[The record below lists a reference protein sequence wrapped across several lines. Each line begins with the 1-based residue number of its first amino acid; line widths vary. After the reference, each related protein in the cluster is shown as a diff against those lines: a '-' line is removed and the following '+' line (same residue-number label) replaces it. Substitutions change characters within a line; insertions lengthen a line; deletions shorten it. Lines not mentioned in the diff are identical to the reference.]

1 MATINT
7 FQDLK
12 RVLEENPDW
21 LNELRQLI
29 LTDELLTLPTRFDE
43 YALSSNKRMDAL
55 AEMIAENGKQIA
67 ENGKQIAENGRLIA
81 ENGRLIAE
89 NSRQVS
95 DMRRDVEWLKGE
107 SLENRLVRL
116 GYSMISDSFN
126 LGKDRLLRPGRYG
139 RASQDFNDRLWDAL
153 ADGVI
158 TRAEYRRLLRTDAI
172 IQTGINMDREA
183 ELGYIVV
190 EASYT
195 ANTDDIDRAELSAV
209 ALSKIYPDVP
219 IRASIYCVVIS
230 DRLREEAKQQKMSVV
245 IERNLGK

>member
-1 MATINT
+1 MTTINT

-21 LNELRQLI
+21 LNDLRQLV
-29 LTDELLTLPTRFDE
+29 LTHELLTLPIRFEE
-43 YALSSNKRMDAL
+43 YARNSNERMDAL
-55 AEMIAENGKQIA
+55 AEMIAENSKQIA
-67 ENGKQIAENGRLIA
+67 ENSKQ
-81 ENGRLIAE
+81 IAE

-116 GYSMISDSFN
+116 GYSMISDSFD

-153 ADGVI
+153 SDGVI

-172 IQTGINMDREA
+172 IQTGMNMDREA

-195 ANTDDIDRAELSAV
+195 ANTDDLDRAELSAA
-209 ALSKIYPDVP
+209 ALGKIYPDVP
-219 IRASIYCVVIS
+219 IRASIYCVVMS

-245 IERNLGK
+245 IERNLGR